1 MKQMYSVVYMVNIT
15 KDYAEQEIAK
25 KHKAPKNKEKTNK
38 YYTTHT
44 NKKLDKDTSMKPEQ
58 SG

>member
-1 MKQMYSVVYMVNIT
+1 MYSAVYMVNFT

-38 YYTTHT
+38 CHTTHT